1 MLGRPTGSAL
11 ALLTL
16 LTLLTP
22 PWLGCARPDGG
33 APSDPAATTPE
44 PPAGPA
50 PADAGEPTA
59 IPPPPRTSAVQHP
72 DAAAAHAAAE
82 AAMGSEPLAHNELVH
97 FTPVTGGPNTPQP
110 MRHFHE
116 ALRSLAQGKR
126 KDKVHI
132 AFYGASSVAADRYTG
147 YLRRY
152 LQHRFGDAGPGFVAL
167 VPLWRWH
174 RHDAVRLDA
183 SKHWRIEHAQRKEG
197 KLDGRYGLLGASAHT
212 TNKRAKATLKAKKSA
227 SDVSA
232 IELWYLEQPD
242 GGSAQV
248 EVMGQSLTL
257 ATAGSEPKAAV
268 LPVEGMEPGRA
279 SISIR
284 PKGDG
289 EVRLFG
295 ATLERDDSGV
305 VLDALGIG
313 GTRAANMLL
322 WDEPIWRDGLERRA
336 PALWVLAYGA
346 NEAVDEDETIET
358 YRANL
363 EGVVARLSAAAP
375 DASCLL
381 LAPVD
386 FMMPDLEPLED
397 GSLPKP
403 EPDTPWIERTRCT
416 EIIEVQREVA
426 AASGCGFFDAKAM
439 MGGNGSMHAWANADP
454 PLAKQDHL
462 HFTPLGYLYLGQV
475 LADAIMAD
483 YDDPPQ

>member
-1 MLGRPTGSAL
+1 MIDRPRGWAFAFVAL
-11 ALLTL
+11 AGLA
-16 LTLLTP
+16 
-22 PWLGCARPDGG
+22 CARSESGP
-33 APSDPAATTPE
+33 ASEPAATPDEPRPQPTPDVAE
-44 PPAGPA
+44 PTPPA
-50 PADAGEPTA
+50 
-59 IPPPPRTSAVQHP
+59 PRGAAVVN
-72 DAAAAHAAAE
+72 DEAVAAHTAAVAE
-82 AAMGSEPLAHNELVH
+82 MGSEPLPGNDLVH
-97 FTPVTGGPNTPQP
+97 FTPIVGSKVAPRP
-110 MRHFHE
+110 MEKFHA
-116 ALRSLAQGKR
+116 ALRALADGNR
-126 KDKVHI
+126 DRVRI

-147 YLRRY
+147 YLRHY

-174 RHDAVRLDA
+174 RHDAVRVDA

-212 TNKRAKATLKAKKSA
+212 TNKRAKATLTGDKDA
-227 SDVSA
+227 SDVSSV
-232 IELWYLEQPD
+232 ELWYLEQPD
-242 GGSAQV
+242 GGSAKV
-248 EVMGQSLTL
+248 EVMGKSLTL
-257 ATAGSEPKAAV
+257 KTKGPEPKAGV
-268 LPVEGMEPGRA
+268 LPVDGITEGRA

-295 ATLERDDSGV
+295 AVLERDGPGV

-322 WDEPIWRDGLERRA
+322 WDEPTWRDGIVRRD

-346 NEAVDEDETIET
+346 NEAVDEDEPIET
-358 YRANL
+358 YRSNL

-375 DASCLL
+375 EASCLM

-386 FMMPDLEPLED
+386 FMQPDVEPLED

-403 EPDTPWIERTRCT
+403 EPDTPWIERTRCS

-426 AASGCGFFDAKAM
+426 AAAGCGFFDAKAM
-439 MGGNGSMHAWANADP
+439 MGGNGSMHAWANAEP
-454 PLAKQDHL
+454 ALAKQDHL

-475 LADAIMAD
+475 LADALMAD
-483 YDDPPQ
+483 YDDPPA